1 MKIGIVDV
9 DTSHPQNWIPL
20 ERELGHEVVGLWD
33 GGAVHPPEYVREFAR
48 EHKVAQVYEGLEEMV
63 EEVDCAVIHGCD
75 WDSHVDKA
83 RPFVEAGKAVLI
95 DKPMVGNLGDVQQ
108 LLEWAAQG
116 RRISGGSSLRFA
128 REIQDYLGEPVEERG
143 VAHTAFA
150 GCGTDEFNYGV
161 HAYSLLSGL
170 MGPGICSV
178 RYLGASTQKHLQ
190 VKWSDGRI
198 GYLCVG
204 EGAWLP
210 FHITAVTDKGVRQI
224 TCDTGV
230 LYRSLLEAVLPY
242 LAGEVDEPPMSME
255 QLLEPELCAL
265 AARQS
270 WMSDGAEVLLSD
282 LRVGDTGY
290 DGESFARSYREQRYP
305 VES

>member
-48 EHKVAQVYEGLEEMV
+48 EHEVGRVYEDLDEMV
-63 EEVDCAVIHGCD
+63 GEVDCAVIHGCD
-75 WDSHVDKA
+75 WDSHIPKA

-95 DKPMVGNLGDVQQ
+95 DKPMVGNLGDARQ

-116 RRISGGSSLRFA
+116 KRISGGSSLRFA
-128 REIQDYLGEPVEERG
+128 REIQDYL
-143 VAHTAFA
+143 
-150 GCGTDEFNYGV
+150 
-161 HAYSLLSGL
+161 
-170 MGPGICSV
+170 
-178 RYLGASTQKHLQ
+178 
-190 VKWSDGRI
+190 
-198 GYLCVG
+198 
-204 EGAWLP
+204 
-210 FHITAVTDKGVRQI
+210 
-224 TCDTGV
+224 
-230 LYRSLLEAVLPY
+230 
-242 LAGEVDEPPMSME
+242 AGEVDKPPMSMQ

-270 WMSDGAEVLLSD
+270 WMNDGVEINLED
-282 LRVGDTGY
+282 LQLDDSGY
-290 DGESFARSYREQRYP
+290 DGDSFARSYREQRYP